1 MQTLPVAC
9 DHVVEQYQHK
19 WSRINWEMLQ
29 MPFVI
34 QVGKTASSWSHCA
47 GLIVDTILEDG
58 VLSAAC
64 FRGDNV
70 ELVEKLLLTVVG
82 S

>member
-1 MQTLPVAC
+1 
-9 DHVVEQYQHK
+9 
-19 WSRINWEMLQ
+19 MLQ

-34 QVGKTASSWSHCA
+34 QVGETTSSWSHCA

>member
-1 MQTLPVAC
+1 
-9 DHVVEQYQHK
+9 
-19 WSRINWEMLQ
+19 MLQ

-34 QVGKTASSWSHCA
+34 QVGETTSSWSHCV